1 MIMITNLTCVI
12 AYLSGLVSA
21 LLVSEPQLSFIAIST
36 RSHLPQGDETFD
48 EPTDV
53 SQQRTVVLRS
63 RKTYRAV
70 DKTKECVRMVL
81 A

>member
-53 SQQRTVVLRS
+53 
-63 RKTYRAV
+63 KAAV
-70 DKTKECVRMVL
+70 YCCLTQL
-81 A
+81 

>member
-1 MIMITNLTCVI
+1 MIMITILTFVI

-53 SQQRTVVLRS
+53 Q
-63 RKTYRAV
+63 A
-70 DKTKECVRMVL
+70 
-81 A
+81 AA

>member
-1 MIMITNLTCVI
+1 MIMITNLTFVI

-36 RSHLPQGDETFD
+36 RSHLPQGVETIY

-53 SQQRTVVLRS
+53 QAAAYCCL
-63 RKTYRAV
+63 TYRAV